1 MDIRSAESASL
12 AAKRLELERTQPVAK
27 RPKGTAEDR
36 VAADAG
42 VEEETLKNRS
52 KTPEDTD
59 EAEIAPPDVEDQS
72 APAPSDGS
80 NPEEHILD
88 VRV

>member
-52 KTPEDTD
+52 KTPEDANEEKVD
-59 EAEIAPPDVEDQS
+59 SPDVEDQS
-72 APAPSDGS
+72 ASTPADKSQS
-80 NPEEHILD
+80 EEHILD